1 MILIRKTYSENEDT
15 KKKEKAAKL
24 GKAAGASLLGLGG
37 ITYGGGKVLDH
48 LHKYAESGKA
58 KPEHVKKLLHTAP
71 KEAIKGA
78 KSTGKLGMAA
88 GALALGTGLALDYKN
103 KKDKKKKDVNS
114 KD

>member
-1 MILIRKTYSENEDT
+1 MILIRKTYSESDDT
-15 KKKEKAAKL
+15 EKKEKAAKL

-37 ITYGGGKVLDH
+37 LTYGGGKVLDH

-88 GALALGTGLALDYKN
+88 GALALGAGLALDHKV
-103 KKDKKKKDVNS
+103 KKDKKKNDNS